1 MHIDYN
7 DPVVWLEHRY
17 PCDEAARN
25 PNIEKKFLEYFSQR
39 DRLHIMDA
47 GAGTGSNFRYYFSK
61 LPEQQEWI
69 LLEQDATLLQACR
82 DRLNRFAEENQYH
95 LSEKGDQLLISSD
108 RRQASIRFVQDK
120 LENVKS
126 LTDMEQLDVITANAL
141 FDLVSYEQFDAFAA
155 QIACYQVCLMASLNY
170 YETSFLPFASED
182 GRFIQYFHMHM
193 LRPQDFGEAMGP
205 NCSEEMLD
213 LLAAHEMK
221 CEQEGSQW
229 HLKRYDTTMQHYILH
244 FMEHAIRDLNL
255 SDKEIGDMES
265 WLEEKQQMSREHQL
279 EIIVDH
285 SDIFAYP

>member
-17 PCDEAARN
+17 PCDVEARN
-25 PNIEKKFLEYFSQR
+25 ANIEKKFLEYFSQR
-39 DRLHIMDA
+39 ERLRIMDA
-47 GAGTGSNFRYYFSK
+47 GSGTGSNFRYYFSK
-61 LPEQQEWI
+61 LPEQQEWV
-69 LLEQDATLLQACR
+69 LLEQDAKLLEACR
-82 DRLNRFAEENQYH
+82 ERLTSFAQENQY
-95 LSEKGDQLLISSD
+95 QLERKTDGYLIKSG
-108 RRQASIRFVQDK
+108 RKQANIRFLQGK
-120 LENVKS
+120 LEDVKT
-126 LTDMEQLDVITANAL
+126 LTDLEQLDVITANAL

-170 YETSFLPFASED
+170 YETSFLPFSSID
-182 GRFIQYFHMHM
+182 GRFLQYFHTHM
-193 LRPQDFGEAMGP
+193 TRPQDFGEAMGP
-205 NCSEEMLD
+205 NCTEEMLD

-255 SDKEIGDMES
+255 SEKEIEEMES
-265 WLEEKQQMSREHQL
+265 WLENKQQMSRDHQL